1 MKFSY
6 DKEADAAYVYFVDSI
21 GDGEAVETIELN
33 DNIVLDFDK
42 DGKLL
47 GMEILSA
54 GKVLGEKVLL
64 ANVVV

>member
-6 DKEADAAYVYFVDSI
+6 DKEVGVAYVYFVESI

-47 GMEILSA
+47 GMEMLGA
-54 GKVLGEKVLL
+54 EKVLGEKVLA